1 MTLRPQRLFV
11 PSLAMIMSL
20 ASAFCAAQALTPA
33 QDPGRRILLTGFA
46 VAHPAQLIDIDD
58 IALGFPRE
66 LARRL
71 EQGQQFSVRSTPELL
86 SFNWQLDPP
95 TPKMLA
101 QVAETYKARY
111 VISGD
116 VRNAGIRTQP
126 LMFGLWEKKIRSL
139 DLEIYVYDAQAGTMV
154 ERFKFTGNATGDVVV
169 GKDYSF
175 DGEAFRFTPF
185 GKAIDDLIEQSA
197 QTISATLIV
206 RP

>member
-1 MTLRPQRLFV
+1 MTLIHPRLLAFFLVSVMTFV
-11 PSLAMIMSL
+11 SD
-20 ASAFCAAQALTPA
+20 FCAAQALIPA
-33 QDPGRRILLTGFA
+33 RDAGRSVLLTGFA
-46 VAHPAQLIDIDD
+46 VAHPTQLIDIDD
-58 IALGFPRE
+58 IAQGFPRE

-86 SFNWQLDPP
+86 SFNWQLNPP

-116 VRNAGIRTQP
+116 VRNAGIRIQP
-126 LMFGLWEKKIRSL
+126 LMFGLWEKKIRAL
-139 DLEIYVYDAQAGTMV
+139 DVEIYVYDAQAGTLI
-154 ERFKFTGNATGDVVV
+154 ESFKFTGSATGDVLV

-197 QTISATLIV
+197 QAISSRLIV

>member
-1 MTLRPQRLFV
+1 MTLFFPRLRV
-11 PSLAMIMSL
+11 LLVILVVSQVSGLCS
-20 ASAFCAAQALTPA
+20 AQALIPA
-33 QDPGRRILLTGFA
+33 RDPGRSVLLTGFA
-46 VAHPAQLIDIDD
+46 VAHPTQVIDIDD

-86 SFNWQLDPP
+86 SFDWQLTPP

-101 QVAETYKARY
+101 QVAETYKTRY

-116 VRNAGIRTQP
+116 VRNAGIRIQP
-126 LMFGLWEKKIRSL
+126 LVFGLWEKKIRAL
-139 DLEIYVYDAQAGTMV
+139 DVEIYVYDAQAGTLV
-154 ERFKFTGNATGDVVV
+154 ERLKFTGNATGDVMV

-175 DGEAFRFTPF
+175 DSEAFRFTPF

-197 QTISATLIV
+197 QEISTRLIV